1 MVNNFNIVLIGMPGA
16 GKSTV
21 GVLLAKSLL
30 LDFVD
35 TDLIIQK
42 KYSKALC
49 DIIEEKGTQQFLQI
63 ENDVIYAENF
73 SNCVIATGGSAV
85 YGEKAMQ
92 KLKENAVT
100 VYLSVPVEEIKRRI
114 SDIKTRGVAMKN
126 GTTIEELF
134 KERLPLYEK
143 YADIKID
150 CSALTAEQCV
160 DSIISSLTLVLPSP

>member
-63 ENDVIYAENF
+63 ENDVIFAENF
-73 SNCVIATGGSAV
+73 SHSIIATGGSAV
-85 YGEKAMQ
+85 YGEQAMK

-100 VYLSVPVEEIKRRI
+100 VYLDLPLEEIKRRI

-126 GTTIEELF
+126 GSTIEELF
-134 KERLPLYEK
+134 EERRPLYEK
-143 YADIKID
+143 YADIKIN

-160 DSIISSLTLVLPSP
+160 SSIITELNRVRAC